1 MKIEDNIRD
10 YYIEAAK
17 ISESSSGKIDKYE
30 YLTGGEVLPS
40 DQSKITEQAK
50 FTFLLLVK
58 HLKNK

>member
-17 ISESSSGKIDKYE
+17 ISESSSGKIDKDE

-40 DQSKITEQAK
+40 DQSKITE
-50 FTFLLLVK
+50 
-58 HLKNK
+58 